1 MSQSLSNDE
10 VCMETLDRRYI
21 VKKGVDVY
29 ENADALIVS
38 NVETVV
44 VFYECPAAAASHE
57 IRNTNKRR
65 IQQVQTTES
74 LTAGS
79 RSCRLAGVCLGV
91 LCVLL
96 LAAITVLWIMVT
108 AERDQLL
115 TSNTN
120 LTKERDQLLT
130 NYTNLTIERD
140 QLLTNYTNLSI
151 ERDQLQTS
159 YTNLS
164 KERDQLLT
172 NYTKTVQFQKE
183 REVLHSLLSELGWRY
198 FNSSLYYITSENNTW
213 FKSQQHCKDKGGD
226 LVIIN
231 SREEQEFITA
241 ILKGTEAWIGL
252 TDEEKEGH
260 WRWVDGSALTTGFWW
275 PGEPNNFENKEDCA
289 VTGFKHVSST
299 NASTWADYDCHHPVV
314 GLCERTFR
322 LK

>member
-108 AERDQLL
+108 AERDQLQ

-140 QLLTNYTNLSI
+140 QLLTNYT
-151 ERDQLQTS
+151 
-159 YTNLS
+159 
-164 KERDQLLT
+164 
-172 NYTKTVQFQKE
+172 KTVQLQKE
-183 REVLHSLLSELGWRY
+183 REALLSLLSKLGWRY
-198 FNSSLYYITSENNTW
+198 FNSSLYYITSEKHIW
-213 FKSQQHCKDKGGD
+213 FKSQQHCKDRGGD

-252 TDEEKEGH
+252 TDKEKEGD

-275 PGEPNNFENKEDCA
+275 PGEPNDYKNKEDCA
-289 VTGFKHVSST
+289 VTGFKHASKT
-299 NASTWADYDCHHPVV
+299 NASTWADYDCYHPAV
-314 GLCERTFR
+314 GLCKRTFR